1 MKNISVSSAAFNMAN
16 HISYFRAII
25 SFIKQ
30 TCLFSLC
37 LRWGS
42 LWGLQKGHESPG
54 GVVFLSSRNTAHR
67 WAHFLQ
73 PGTAHHWHAF
83 LHPWTAP
90 PLLSVA
96 LLGWEASRRSAPA
109 EAAPISALQ
118 EKRQLHHGV
127 PHRPLRCQSG
137 PHVSQSERLNARRHG
152 DRHAKRPI
160 GERKL
165 GGRRRRPV
173 GDVRN
178 RVSGQRAA
186 AETQH
191 RSACVR
197 PLRAGPLA
205 GLGQR
210 DPGSTQTLEEAHRQG
225 QRAFHQNE
233 AVPVGW
239 AEHPGITHHSGSPAR
254 WVDPTN
260 PLFINIYLYRQT
272 KNYSDTFN
280 ISHIITVYFL

>member
-1 MKNISVSSAAFNMAN
+1 MSE
-16 HISYFRAII
+16 FRAII

-37 LRWGS
+37 LRRGS
-42 LWGLQKGHESPG
+42 LWGLQEGRESPG

-67 WAHFLQ
+67 WPHFLQ
-73 PGTAHHWHAF
+73 PRTAHHWHAF

-96 LLGWEASRRSAPA
+96 LLGREASWRSAPA
-109 EAAPISALQ
+109 EAAPVSALQ
-118 EKRQLHHGV
+118 ERRQLHHGV
-127 PHRPLRCQSG
+127 PHRPLRRQSS
-137 PHVSQSERLNARRHG
+137 PHVSQSEYLNACHHG
-152 DRHAKRPI
+152 DRHAKWPI

-165 GGRRRRPV
+165 RGRRRRSV
-173 GDVRN
+173 GHGRN
-178 RVSGQRAA
+178 RVSDQRAA

-225 QRAFHQNE
+225 QRAFQQDE

-239 AEHPGITHHSGSPAR
+239 AEHPGITHHPGSPAR
-254 WVDPTN
+254 WVNRTN
-260 PLFINIYLYRQT
+260 PYIYSQT
-272 KNYSDTFN
+272 KNYSDTFK
-280 ISHIITVYFL
+280 ISHIITVYSL